1 MTSSAT
7 RSTAARAALSVAL
20 AAALAP
26 AGAPAQDREASLDE
40 MIGVAA
46 TDRDTPAAL
55 VADIVRYDENAGTLT
70 ADGDVVVYY
79 GERTLR
85 AASITYNTRTGAIAA
100 KGPIALQDGSGTTLL
115 ADAASL
121 DDDLRDG
128 VASGARAVLADG
140 AGLLAAVQ
148 GTRIDGRYTALSR
161 AVYSSCTVCAAS
173 PTPLWAIRA
182 EQVVHDAETRDIYYR
197 DVVFEALGVPVAW
210 LPSFRHPDP
219 GVERRSGVLAPT
231 FLQSSSYG
239 LAIKLPYFVTLGP
252 NADAT
257 LTAFPTE
264 NDGGI
269 LEVEHRRRYASGGFD
284 LNGSFGYLDIGEGEG
299 PEMRGHLFGSGRFDL
314 PHDALPSG
322 TVAGFELATTTD
334 DDYLRRYDFS
344 DEDRLTSEAYVA
356 NWGDEDYF
364 HLAAVY
370 VDSLRVN
377 ERDSAIPQ
385 PLPEFDA
392 RLAADDPF
400 LGGALGF
407 TASGVALRR
416 GEGRDVNRLSLG
428 ADWNRETIV
437 EGGVALRGFAS
448 IRGDLYQ
455 TSDDPDFDSDPTLRV
470 APLVGAE
477 ARLPFISFT
486 GDVTQIIEPVA
497 QIVLAPQNFG
507 DDNIPNEDSLLVEFD
522 ETNLFEIDRFPGH
535 DRVESGA
542 RLNLGVNYALVGPA
556 GLDFEARAGRVIR
569 LTEETSFSAGSG
581 LDQTRSDW
589 VAAWSVGLAD
599 WLRFSNRF
607 RIGDDLEIARNE
619 ASAMISGDRGAI
631 RASYVF
637 LAEDDTAGALD
648 DRSEVSLAAT
658 LRLDPQWEV
667 SGFMRRDIVEENFVE
682 TAAQVAYRTECAAF
696 EFYAKR
702 DFTDTQNAP
711 AETTFGLRVRL
722 YGAADGARRRSAVCG
737 RP

>member
-1 MTSSAT
+1 MT
-7 RSTAARAALSVAL
+7 RSAMRSTVARSALLL

-26 AGAPAQDREASLDE
+26 AGALAQDGEATLEE
-40 MIGVAA
+40 MLGASA
-46 TDRDTPAAL
+46 PDRDTPAAL
-55 VADIVRYDENAGTLT
+55 VADTVRYDQEAGTLT
-70 ADGDVVVYY
+70 AEGDVVVYY

-85 AASITYNTRTGAIAA
+85 AAAVTYNSRTGEIAA
-100 KGPIALQDGSGTTLL
+100 VGPIALQDGSGTTLL

-121 DDDLRDG
+121 DEGLRNG
-128 VASGARAVLADG
+128 VATGARAILADG
-140 AGLLAAVQ
+140 AGLLAAAQ

-182 EQVVHDAETRDIYYR
+182 EQVVHDAETRDVYYR
-197 DVVFEALGVPVAW
+197 DVVFEALGVPIAW
-210 LPSFRHPDP
+210 LPTFRHPDP
-219 GVERRSGVLAPT
+219 SVERRSGVLAPT

-239 LAIKLPYFVTLGP
+239 FAVKVPYFVTLGP

-257 LTAFPTE
+257 LTAFPTQ

-269 LEVEHRRRYASGGFD
+269 LEVEHRRRFASGGFD
-284 LNGSFGYLDIGEGEG
+284 LAGSLGYLDIGEGEG
-299 PEMRGHLFGSGRFDL
+299 SEMRGHLFGTGRFDL
-314 PHDALPSG
+314 PDDTLPSG

-344 DEDRLTSEAYVA
+344 DDDRLTSEAYLA
-356 NWGDEDYF
+356 NWGAENYF
-364 HLAAVY
+364 HLATVY
-370 VDSLRVN
+370 VESLRVN

-385 PLPEFDA
+385 ALPEFDA
-392 RLAADDPF
+392 RVAADDPF

-416 GEGRDVNRLSLG
+416 GEGRDVNRLSVG

-448 IRGDLYQ
+448 VRSDFYQ
-455 TSDDPDFDSDPTLRV
+455 TSDDPDFDEDLTFRL

-477 ARLPFISFT
+477 ARLPFISFA
-486 GDVTQIIEPVA
+486 GDVTQIVEPVA
-497 QIVLAPQNFG
+497 QIVFAPQDFG
-507 DDNIPNEDSLLVEFD
+507 DDNIPNEDSLLVDFD
-522 ETNLFEIDRFPGH
+522 ETNLFEIDRFPGY
-535 DRVESGA
+535 DRVESGT
-542 RLNLGVNYALVGPA
+542 RLNLGVNYALIGPN

-581 LDQTRSDW
+581 LDETQSDW

-599 WLRFSNRF
+599 WLRLSNRL
-607 RIGDDLEIARNE
+607 RVGDDFGVARNE
-619 ASAMISGDRGAI
+619 ASAMVSGDRGSI
-631 RASYVF
+631 RANYVY

-658 LRLDPQWEV
+658 LRLDRQWEV
-667 SGFMRRDIVEENFVE
+667 SGFMRRDIVEDDFVE
-682 TAAQVAYRTECAAF
+682 TAAQIAYRNECAAF
-696 EFYAKR
+696 EFFAKR
-702 DFTDTQNAP
+702 DFTDTRNAP

-722 YGAADGARRRSAVCG
+722 YGAADGAGRRSAVCG
-737 RP
+737 RPR